1 MREPSSSS
9 WFVSARQYAAGSVRD
24 VWVTTVV
31 DLATGE
37 LMTGED
43 APQSRAIDVR
53 FEGENGRG
61 DGLQRE
67 WFDGIV
73 SEMFDPAR

>member
-1 MREPSSSS
+1 MRKPSSSS

-43 APQSRAIDVR
+43 APQSIDVR

-61 DGLQRE
+61 DVLRRE

-73 SEMFDPAR
+73 SEMFDPVR